1 MCNVIEKEGKTIS
14 EAVMNACEELGV
26 SKSEVEIEVIREDSR
41 GLLGIG
47 GRKAIVRVEVKSEGL
62 SEKGVRA
69 KRTLET
75 ILGFISASAGKVK
88 ISETEDRI
96 ALELP
101 QTEDKRHLVGK
112 GGEVIKALE
121 YVVGRISSKNI
132 QEGKTK
138 RVAISVDGRRNGR
151 KRETDVARKVAE
163 AARKARESGEPQT
176 LERLSAYERKTAYVA
191 LKKISDV
198 KYESIPVGGNS
209 KKIVV
214 SPKD

>member
-47 GRKAIVRVEVKSEGL
+47 GKKAIVRVEVKSEGL

-75 ILGFISASAGKVK
+75 ILGFLSASPQKVK
-88 ISETEDRI
+88 ISETGDKI

-132 QEGKTK
+132 QEGKSK
-138 RVAISVDGRRNGR
+138 RVAISVDGRRNR

-163 AARKARESGEPQT
+163 AARKAAESGEPQT
-176 LERLSAYERKTAYVA
+176 LERLSAYERRTAYVE
-191 LKKISDV
+191 LKKRSDV
-198 KYESIPVGGNS
+198 KYESVPVGGNS

-214 SPKD
+214 SPRD

>member
-47 GRKAIVRVEVKSEGL
+47 GKKAIVRVEVKSEGL

-75 ILGFISASAGKVK
+75 ILGFISSSPQKVK
-88 ISETEDRI
+88 ISETEDKI

-112 GGEVIKALE
+112 GGEVIKSLE
-121 YVVGRISSKNI
+121 YVVGRISSKNSK
-132 QEGKTK
+132 EGKTK
-138 RVAISVDGRRNGR
+138 RVAISVDGRRDR
-151 KRETDVARKVAE
+151 KRGTDVVRKVAE
-163 AARKARESGEPQT
+163 AARKAKESGEPQT
-176 LERLSAYERKTAYVA
+176 LERLSAYERKTAYVE
-191 LKKISDV
+191 LKKRSDV
-198 KYESIPVGGNS
+198 KYESVPVGGNS

-214 SPKD
+214 SPRD

>member
-47 GRKAIVRVEVKSEGL
+47 GKKAIVRVEVKSEGL

-75 ILGFISASAGKVK
+75 ILGFLSDSAQKVK
-88 ISETEDRI
+88 ISETGDKI

-132 QEGKTK
+132 QEGKSK
-138 RVAISVDGRRNGR
+138 RVAISVDGRRNR
-151 KRETDVARKVAE
+151 KRETDMARKVAE
-163 AARKARESGEPQT
+163 AARKAVESGEPQT
-176 LERLSAYERKTAYVA
+176 LERLSAYERRTAYVE
-191 LKKISDV
+191 LKKRSDV
-198 KYESIPVGGNS
+198 KYESVPVGGNS

-214 SPKD
+214 SPRD

>member
-47 GRKAIVRVEVKSEGL
+47 GKKAIVRVEVKSEGL

-75 ILGFISASAGKVK
+75 ILGFLSASPQKVK
-88 ISETEDRI
+88 ISETGDKI

-132 QEGKTK
+132 QEGKSK
-138 RVAISVDGRRNGR
+138 RVAISVDGRRNR

-163 AARKARESGEPQT
+163 AARKAVESGEPQT
-176 LERLSAYERKTAYVA
+176 LERLSAYERRTAYVE
-191 LKKISDV
+191 LKKRSDV
-198 KYESIPVGGNS
+198 KYESVPVGGNS

-214 SPKD
+214 SPRD

>member
-62 SEKGVRA
+62 SEKGVLA
-69 KRTLET
+69 KRALET
-75 ILGFISASAGKVK
+75 ILGFMFSSAHKAK
-88 ISETEDRI
+88 ISETEDKI

-112 GGEVIKALE
+112 GGEAIKALE
-121 YVVGRISSKNI
+121 YVVGRISSKNS

-138 RVAISVDGRRNGR
+138 RVSISVDGRRDR
-151 KRETDVARKVAE
+151 KRESDVSRKVAE
-163 AARKARESGEPQT
+163 AARKARESGKPQT
-176 LERLSAYERKTAYVA
+176 LERLSSYERKMAYSE
-191 LKKISDV
+191 LRKISDV
-198 KYESIPVGGNS
+198 KYESVPVGGNA

-214 SPKD
+214 SPRD

>member
-26 SKSEVEIEVIREDSR
+26 SKSEVEIEVIREDSK

-47 GRKAIVRVEVKSEGL
+47 GKKAIVRVEVKSEGL

-75 ILGFISASAGKVK
+75 ILGFLSASPQKVK
-88 ISETEDRI
+88 ISETGDKI

-132 QEGKTK
+132 QEGKSK
-138 RVAISVDGRRNGR
+138 RVAISVDGRRNR

-163 AARKARESGEPQT
+163 AARKAAESGEPQT
-176 LERLSAYERKTAYVA
+176 LERLSAYERRTAYVE
-191 LKKISDV
+191 LKKRSDV
-198 KYESIPVGGNS
+198 KYESVPVGGNS

-214 SPKD
+214 SPRD

>member
-26 SKSEVEIEVIREDSR
+26 SKSEVEIEVIREDSK

-47 GRKAIVRVEVKSEGL
+47 GKKAIVRVEVKSEGL

-75 ILGFISASAGKVK
+75 ILGFLSASAQKVK
-88 ISETEDRI
+88 ISETGDRI
-96 ALELP
+96 SLELP
-101 QTEDKRHLVGK
+101 QTEDKKHLVGK

-132 QEGKTK
+132 QEGKSK
-138 RVAISVDGRRNGR
+138 RVAISVDGRRNR

-163 AARKARESGEPQT
+163 AARKAAESGEPQT
-176 LERLSAYERKTAYVA
+176 LERLSAYERRTAYVE
-191 LKKISDV
+191 LKKRSDV
-198 KYESIPVGGNS
+198 KYESVPVGGNS

-214 SPKD
+214 SPRD